1 MHLSGVNVDCNFQN
15 LTWHAVSLTAV
26 ILQLLPWAFSIP
38 YKQSAQDS
46 LKDFATECLWYFP
59 AKLEFF
65 CCGVL
70 KQYMKGLYV
79 LAIKKSFKLRKES
92 NIISER
98 VDERGCELD
107 RVGKVGHA
115 APEGNEQ

>member
-1 MHLSGVNVDCNFQN
+1 
-15 LTWHAVSLTAV
+15 
-26 ILQLLPWAFSIP
+26 
-38 YKQSAQDS
+38 
-46 LKDFATECLWYFP
+46 
-59 AKLEFF
+59 
-65 CCGVL
+65 
-70 KQYMKGLYV
+70 MKGLYV

-92 NIISER
+92 NIISEQ

>member
-1 MHLSGVNVDCNFQN
+1 M
-15 LTWHAVSLTAV
+15 
-26 ILQLLPWAFSIP
+26 
-38 YKQSAQDS
+38 
-46 LKDFATECLWYFP
+46 
-59 AKLEFF
+59 
-65 CCGVL
+65 L

-92 NIISER
+92 NIISEQ
-98 VDERGCELD
+98 VDECGCDLD